1 MPWEERP
8 ETDPLDA
15 LALDRLGLAAPLL
28 GATGWIDDL
37 ARLVAI
43 DTAAPPGQGYGAFA
57 ALLQD
62 MFAPLGF
69 GLRRLTMPEE
79 ALSGAPDGGPRINLI
94 ASRRSGRPV
103 CCLHFQMDTPPAG
116 PGWSRPP
123 LTLTRQGHLLYGL
136 GTRRMKGAI
145 AAVWAA
151 LRAADAVGLGLR
163 FDPLLVFTTDGGQG
177 ANPHAGLRHL
187 AEQGVLEGH
196 LVSLGGLAAP
206 RLWTG
211 SPACL
216 DLEIR
221 IPAGAGA
228 AEAAL
233 PVLSRLTA
241 LQGQLGQ
248 GTDCRNEGPRLSITT
263 VSAEQAVDRS
273 NAFCSLGLHRRL
285 GAGETRESI
294 LAELDAVLRDVLP
307 PGHTATIREVA
318 AIPAVTEPHR
328 GPNAGRWQQAM
339 RWGFGFGPEA
349 FREYGGAAPSALGFV
364 QQAGV
369 SEILQ
374 AGLQRLGQPAQGPDE
389 CTSIDDVEAL
399 ARALLAYLA
408 DVPEFP
414 SF

>member
-1 MPWEERP
+1 MPWDERP
-8 ETDPLDA
+8 DTDLLDA
-15 LALDRLGLAAPLL
+15 MALDRLGLAAPLL

-37 ARLVAI
+37 ARLVAV

-69 GLRRLTMPEE
+69 GLRSLVVPEG
-79 ALSGAPDGGPRINLI
+79 AVPGAPSSGPRVNLV
-94 ASRRSGRPV
+94 ASRRSGRPT
-103 CCLHFQMDTPPAG
+103 CTLHFQMDTPPAG
-116 PGWSRPP
+116 PGWTRPP

-163 FDPLLVFTTDGGQG
+163 FDPVLVFTTDGGQG

-187 AEQGVLEGH
+187 AEQGALEGH

-221 IPAGAGA
+221 IPAAAGA

-241 LQGQLGQ
+241 LQGRLGQ
-248 GTDCRNEGPRLSITT
+248 ASDGPRLSITA
-263 VSAEQAVDRS
+263 VSAEQASTDAA
-273 NAFCSLGLHRRL
+273 AFCSLALHRRL
-285 GAGETRESI
+285 GIGETADGIR
-294 LAELDAVLRDVLP
+294 AELDAVLEAALH
-307 PGHTATIREVA
+307 PGHAATIREVSS
-318 AIPAVTEPHR
+318 IPAVVAPHL

-349 FREYGGAAPSALGFV
+349 FREYAAAEPSALGFV
-364 QQAGV
+364 QQAGLT
-369 SEILQ
+369 EILQ
-374 AGLQRLGQPAQGPDE
+374 AGLQRPGQPAQGPDE

-399 ARALLAYLA
+399 ARSLLAYLA

-414 SF
+414 SL